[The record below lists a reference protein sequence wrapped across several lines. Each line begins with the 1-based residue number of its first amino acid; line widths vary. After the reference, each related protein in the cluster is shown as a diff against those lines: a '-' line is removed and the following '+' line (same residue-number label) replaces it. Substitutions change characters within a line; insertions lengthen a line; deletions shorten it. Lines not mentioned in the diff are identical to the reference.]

1 MMSFLDE
8 KEDRPRRRDR
18 PRAITDGPGGGGRS
32 NVGSRRIVALAVGVA
47 LLLLLVLA
55 TRGCLES
62 RKERAYRDYVRE
74 VTALTRESRQQSEA
88 FFALFGGRGSQGA
101 IELENRVNELR
112 VGADQLVDRAKA
124 ADRPDELAV
133 ANRYLIDVLE
143 FRRDGL
149 GAIARPLP
157 EAARGRGSEAGRV
170 AAEMLNFLTSDV
182 LYTQR
187 FVPEAERALA
197 RGGYLSDAPIPRQ
210 EREVTFLADVDF
222 LSSTFV
228 TERLAGTDAAPTDA
242 EATPGVHGTELL
254 GVTVAPDGTPLA
266 ADGST
271 TLSGGEDISFAV
283 EIMNGGE
290 STEKDI
296 PITVTVMGGPEPI
309 TVEDTLGSI
318 EAGATESV
326 TIPLA
331 ATPPTG
337 QPVTVEVEVG
347 QVPGEEVADNNSASY
362 QVTFSG

>member
-1 MMSFLDE
+1 V
-8 KEDRPRRRDR
+8 
-18 PRAITDGPGGGGRS
+18 A
-32 NVGSRRIVALAVGVA
+32 SRRIVALVVGVG

-62 RKERAYRDYVRE
+62 RKERAYKDYVRE
-74 VTALTRESRQQSEA
+74 VTALARESRQQSDA
-88 FFALFGGRGSQGA
+88 FFALFGGRDAQGA

-112 VGADQLVDRAKA
+112 VAADQLVDRAKA
-124 ADRPDELAV
+124 ADRPDELAR
-133 ANRYLIDVLE
+133 ANGYLIDVLE

-157 EAARGRGSEAGRV
+157 EAARGKGSDAGRV

-187 FVPEAERALA
+187 FVPEAERVLA
-197 RGGYLSDAPIPRQ
+197 TEGYLSDAPIPRQ
-210 EREVTFLADVDF
+210 DRQVAFLPDVEY
-222 LSSTFV
+222 LSSAFV
-228 TERLAGTDAAPTDA
+228 SERLAGAGSTPSDA
-242 EATPGVHGTELL
+242 EATPGLHGTELL
-254 GVTVAPDGTPLA
+254 GVTANPGGVPLV

-271 TLSGGEDISFAV
+271 TVSGAEDVSFAV

-290 STEKDI
+290 SAEEKI
-296 PITVTVMGGPEPI
+296 PITVTVSGGPEPI
-309 TVEDTLGSI
+309 KVEDTLDAI
-318 EAGATESV
+318 EPGATESV

-331 ATPPTG
+331 AAPPTG

-347 QVPGEEVADNNSASY
+347 QVPGEEVADNNNASY

>member
-1 MMSFLDE
+1 MLSSI
-8 KEDRPRRRDR
+8 EDGPRRRDR
-18 PRAITDGPGGGGRS
+18 PRPLTAGPTGGGGPS
-32 NVGSRRIVALAVGVA
+32 LASRRIVALVVGVG

-62 RKERAYRDYVRE
+62 RKERAFKDYVRE

-88 FFALFGGRGSQGA
+88 FFALFAGGDGQGP

-112 VGADQLVDRAKA
+112 VAADQLVDRAKA
-124 ADRPDELAV
+124 TDRPDELAV
-133 ANRYLIDVLE
+133 ANGYLVDVLE

-157 EAARGRGSEAGRV
+157 EAARGKDSEASRV

-197 RGGYLSDAPIPRQ
+197 REGYLSDAPIPRQ
-210 EREVTFLADVDF
+210 ERQVAFLPDVEY

-228 TERLAGTDAAPTDA
+228 GERLAGAGDMPSDT
-242 EATPGVHGTELL
+242 EATPGLHGTELL
-254 GVTVAPDGTPLA
+254 GVTVNPDGTPLV

-271 TLSGGEDISFAV
+271 EVTGGEDLSFAV

-290 STEKDI
+290 STEEKI
-296 PITVTVMGGPEPI
+296 PITVTVSGGPEPI
-309 TVEDTLGSI
+309 TVEDTLDTI
-318 EAGATESV
+318 EPGATDSV

>member
-18 PRAITDGPGGGGRS
+18 PRPITDGPAGGS
-32 NVGSRRIVALAVGVA
+32 NVGSRRIVALVVGVA

-62 RKERAYRDYVRE
+62 RKERAYKDYVRE
-74 VTALTRESRQQSEA
+74 VTALTGESRQQSEA
-88 FFALFGGRGSQGA
+88 FFALFGGGDAQGA

-112 VGADQLVDRAKA
+112 VSADQLVDRAKG
-124 ADRPDELAV
+124 ADPPDELAV

-157 EAARGRGSEAGRV
+157 EAARGKGSEAGRV

-182 LYTQR
+182 LYSQR

-197 RGGYLSDAPIPRQ
+197 RAGYLSDAPIPRQ

-222 LSSTFV
+222 LSGTFV
-228 TERLAGTDAAPTDA
+228 TERLAGADATPTDE
-242 EATPGVHGTELL
+242 EATPGLHGTELL
-254 GVTVAPDGTPLA
+254 SVTVDPDGTPLA
-266 ADGST
+266 ADGT
-271 TLSGGEDISFAV
+271 TTVTGGEDISFAV

-290 STEKDI
+290 STEEEI
-296 PITVTVMGGPEPI
+296 PITVTVTGGPEPI

-318 EAGATESV
+318 EAGATDSV